1 MIDKVV
7 RKRMGSET
15 FDHFEMSPQRGR
27 SKEMSG
33 SRKQGA
39 SLSPSRK
46 KLSFDEWV
54 VKKEVEKS
62 LKKKL
67 E

>member
-15 FDHFEMSPQRGR
+15 FDHFEVSPQRGR
-27 SKEMSG
+27 SKEISA
-33 SRKQGA
+33 SKTRKQGA
-39 SLSPSRK
+39 SLSPNRK

-54 VKKEVEKS
+54 LKKEV
-62 LKKKL
+62 
-67 E
+67 